1 MRGVISNDSPAY
13 SVLNSSPLSVSPLD
27 NVGDLRIIL
36 SETLMA
42 WRGGRGALEVSDK
55 MPSWTEFY
63 QSLEKPPQ
71 KGFVCF
77 PCCCWWL
84 NLTRRP
90 LESLCLGGKGA
101 LGLVMGTELP
111 SLRNYGD
118 ATPPRHGLLPPLQS
132 NAARQPLC
140 SLRKIYKQI
149 NPAFFAVWSFGTGIK

>member
-1 MRGVISNDSPAY
+1 MER
-13 SVLNSSPLSVSPLD
+13 
-27 NVGDLRIIL
+27 
-36 SETLMA
+36 
-42 WRGGRGALEVSDK
+42 GRGALEVSDK

-101 LGLVMGTELP
+101 LGLVMGTELA

-132 NAARQPLC
+132 NAARQPLY
-140 SLRKIYKQI
+140 SLRKIYKLQFHENCSI
-149 NPAFFAVWSFGTGIK
+149 DPKIWSPFLRPKRSVGHYFAIIWWYYDISIQNHDSEA